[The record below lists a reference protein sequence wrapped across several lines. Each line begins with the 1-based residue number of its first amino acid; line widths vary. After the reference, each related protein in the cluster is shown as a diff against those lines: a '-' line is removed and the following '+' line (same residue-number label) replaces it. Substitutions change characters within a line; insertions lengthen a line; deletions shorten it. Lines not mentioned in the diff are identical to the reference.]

1 MKYVLII
8 FILVFGSQLLVAQ
21 QIDTAKLDQ
30 YFETLEVGNKLMG
43 NVTLSHNDK
52 VIYQKAIGYA
62 DVEKGIK
69 ATSESKY
76 RVGSISKMFTA
87 VLTLKAIEE
96 NRIDLDRPI
105 DRFFPEIK
113 NASNISIGQLMNHRS
128 GIHSFTSNPD
138 YLAWNEQAKSKE
150 ELLKI
155 INDGGSDFDPG
166 TKAEY
171 SNSNYVLLTWILE
184 EIYRQDYAH
193 LVKQYITDPLNLQD
207 TYVGQSISIED
218 KEVNSY
224 IYLGEWK
231 KSGETHMSIPLGAGA
246 IVSSTADLVKFIEG
260 LFGGKLISENSLE
273 LMKEMQDNFGR
284 GMFKFPYYDKFSY
297 GHTGGIDE
305 FKSMLSY
312 FPKEKLT
319 LSLCVNAATMDPNQV
334 AITVLD
340 AFYGK
345 EFEIPVFKDVSLSSM
360 ELDQYLGIYSSPNF
374 PLKITITKDNLV
386 LNAQATGQPSFSLN
400 YEGDHIFSFYPAR
413 LTMVFDPDKNEMT
426 LKQGGGEFVLKRTSS
441 EN

>member
-1 MKYVLII
+1 MKYLLII
-8 FILVFGSQLLVAQ
+8 LILVFSAQLLVAQ
-21 QIDTAKLDQ
+21 QIDKAKLDQ
-30 YFETLEVGNKLMG
+30 YFETLEAGNKLMG
-43 NVTLSHNDK
+43 NVTLSHNGQF
-52 VIYQKAIGYA
+52 IYQKAIGYA

-69 ATSESKY
+69 ASIDSKY
-76 RVGSISKMFTA
+76 RIGSISKMFTA
-87 VLTLKAIEE
+87 VLTLKAVEE

-105 DRFFPEIK
+105 DGFFPDIK
-113 NASNISIGQLMNHRS
+113 NASNISISQLMNHRS

-184 EIYRQDYAH
+184 DIYKQHYAQ
-193 LVKQYITDPLNLQD
+193 LVKQYIADPLNLRD
-207 TYVGQSISIED
+207 TYVGQSISIEN

-224 IYLGEWK
+224 KYLGEWQ

-246 IVSSTADLVKFIEG
+246 MVSSTADLAKFIEG
-260 LFGGKLISENSLE
+260 LFGGKLISEKSLE

-284 GMFKFPYYDKFSY
+284 GMFRFPYYDKFSY

-312 FPKEKLT
+312 FPEEKLT

-374 PLKITITKDNLV
+374 PLKITITKENLV
-386 LNAQATGQPSFSLN
+386 LNAQATGQPAFSLN

>member
-1 MKYVLII
+1 L
-8 FILVFGSQLLVAQ
+8 ILVFGSQLLEAQ
-21 QIDTAKLDQ
+21 QIDKAKLDQ
-30 YFETLEVGNKLMG
+30 YFKTLEAGNKLMG
-43 NVTLSHNDK
+43 NVTLSHNGK

-62 DVEKGIK
+62 DIDQGIK
-69 ATSESKY
+69 ASNESKY
-76 RVGSISKMFTA
+76 RVGSISKMFTS
-87 VLTLKAIEE
+87 VLILKAVEE
-96 NRIDLDRPI
+96 NRIHLDQSI
-105 DRFFPEIK
+105 DGFFPDIK

-128 GIHSFTSNPD
+128 GIHSFTANPD
-138 YLAWNEQAKSKE
+138 YLTWNEQAKSKD

-155 INDGGSDFDPG
+155 IIEGGSDFDPG
-166 TKAEY
+166 TRAEY

-184 EIYRQDYAH
+184 DIYKQDYSQ
-193 LVKQYITDPLNLQD
+193 LVKQNITDPLNLRE

-224 IYLGEWK
+224 KYLGEWK

-246 IVSSTADLVKFIEG
+246 IVSSTGNLAIFIEG
-260 LFGGKLISENSLE
+260 IFEGKLISKNSLE
-273 LMKEMQDNFGR
+273 LMKEMQDNYGR
-284 GMFKFPYYDKFSY
+284 GMFRFPYYDKFSY

-312 FPKEKLT
+312 FPEEKLT

-340 AFYGK
+340 AFFGK
-345 EFEIPVFKDVSLSSM
+345 EFEIPVFKDASLSSK
-360 ELDQYLGIYSSPNF
+360 ELDQYLGIYSSPSF
-374 PLKITITKDNLV
+374 PLQITITKDNRV
-386 LNAQATGQPSFSLN
+386 LNAQATGQPAFSLI
-400 YEGDHIFSFYPAR
+400 YEGEHVFSFYQAR